1 MAESDLWDAQRA
13 TAEVA
18 LSFTI
23 DFLGC
28 QQGASNDEDLDAN
41 ATGRLMKIIRAVSW
55 VESKHGTVGP
65 ARNHP
70 KEDPFQSGN
79 PGDSWWKELT
89 GQSGNGSRFI
99 RKPGTPGGNLW
110 ANQVQATAEAADG
123 FPAAAS
129 FNTLTDKTDGHNDPG
144 FVPSHSYTWGII
156 YLVHKINTNAGA
168 RSYQC
173 GDLARTRLIKGAVEY
188 NGHGV
193 DDYEQRII
201 DALAL
206 IGDIPPP
213 LVAPRIR
220 KRKKVAKSK
229 EQVSTRRKRPATRSH
244 AKKKKAK
251 ARTPTKKKKAKAR
264 APGKS
269 RGRK

>member
-1 MAESDLWDAQRA
+1 MAESNLWDVQRA
-13 TAEVA
+13 TAEIA

-28 QQGASNDEDLDAN
+28 QQGAGNDEDLDAN

-55 VESKHGTVGP
+55 VESKHGTAGP
-65 ARNHP
+65 AGNHP
-70 KEDPFQSGN
+70 REDPFQSGN

-110 ANQVQATAEAADG
+110 AKQVQAAAEATGG

-129 FNTLTDKTDGHNDPG
+129 FTALTDKTDGHDDPG
-144 FVPSHSYTWGII
+144 FAPSHSYTWGVI
-156 YLVHKINTNAGA
+156 YLVHKINTKAGHS
-168 RSYQC
+168 SYQC
-173 GDLARTRLIKGAVEY
+173 GDLARQRLIDGAVAY
-188 NGHGV
+188 NGGGV
-193 DDYEQRII
+193 ADYEQRII
-201 DALAL
+201 NALAL

-213 LVAPRIR
+213 LVALRIR

-229 EQVSTRRKRPATRSH
+229 KQTSSRRKQPATQSH

-251 ARTPTKKKKAKAR
+251 ARTHTKKKKAKTR